1 MPSLPGSGQEFPLAL
16 RLKRGEPLAMAGAVQ
31 LESGSPE
38 QRRHWDG
45 AVLHPCGRSLSTGA
59 NPSEDFSLWVLS
71 PGEGKPAQAFLCA
84 TQCLPKPLV
93 TVALL
98 LSP

>member
-31 LESGSPE
+31 LESGSLE

-45 AVLHPCGRSLSTGA
+45 AVLHPVGEVSPQVQIPVRISPYGFCPQEKGSLLGL
-59 NPSEDFSLWVLS
+59 FSVPLS
-71 PGEGKPAQAFLCA
+71 ACPNHW
-84 TQCLPKPLV
+84 
-93 TVALL
+93 
-98 LSP
+98 